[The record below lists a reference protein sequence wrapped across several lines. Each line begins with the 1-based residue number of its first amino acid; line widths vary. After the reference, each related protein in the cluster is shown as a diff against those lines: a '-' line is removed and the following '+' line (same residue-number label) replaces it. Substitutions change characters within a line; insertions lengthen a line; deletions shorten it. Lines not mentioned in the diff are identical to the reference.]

1 MGGRVGRDRLAA
13 VHDNAV
19 GVEVSGPVEGSERSV
34 VVAVDD
40 PGDVPVVLGRVGQLG
55 HSAQLVRLLGADAE
69 VVYCRGDPADPIGD
83 VMPETKSEQVQ
94 AISLGISFAAGA
106 IWVAYALTGAPKWLL
121 VVGILFSM
129 FTGWWWAAGRKAV
142 FPSAMKDG
150 GRHRNRQ
157 RGRDR

>member
-1 MGGRVGRDRLAA
+1 
-13 VHDNAV
+13 
-19 GVEVSGPVEGSERSV
+19 
-34 VVAVDD
+34 
-40 PGDVPVVLGRVGQLG
+40 
-55 HSAQLVRLLGADAE
+55 
-69 VVYCRGDPADPIGD
+69 
-83 VMPETKSEQVQ
+83 MPETKSEQVQ